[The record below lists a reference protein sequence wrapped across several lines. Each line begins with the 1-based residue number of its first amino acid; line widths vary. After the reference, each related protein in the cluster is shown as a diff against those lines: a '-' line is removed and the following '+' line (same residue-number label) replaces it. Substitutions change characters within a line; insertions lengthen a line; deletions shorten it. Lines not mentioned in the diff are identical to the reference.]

1 MPTEE
6 ERWAEF
12 NRKLAQLIPN
22 PPANWREKAKPCKYQ
37 AILDEKKAKKTLE

>member
-1 MPTEE
+1 MPTE

-12 NRKLAQLIPN
+12 NQLAQLMPN

-37 AILDEKKAKKTLE
+37 AILDERRQRKR

>member
-1 MPTEE
+1 MPIEE

-37 AILDEKKAKKTLE
+37 AILDERKAKKTLE

>member
-12 NRKLAQLIPN
+12 NRKLAQRYQIPLQIGGRKLN
-22 PPANWREKAKPCKYQ
+22 PAKYQ
-37 AILDEKKAKKTLE
+37 AILDERKAKKTLE